1 MPWGK
6 STWEISLPVQTERG
20 YLIVAVNTDTTDY
33 VECAR
38 RLNNSIKIW
47 NPDAKTCLV
56 TLGQPDS
63 NFDYT
68 VQLPHGD
75 QSPGTQWK
83 LSNDWQ
89 VFEASPFR
97 QTIKLEA
104 DMLIT
109 SSIEHWWNLLQHRDV
124 VVSTGCRDYYDTVS
138 SSRFYR
144 RVFDANNLPD
154 VYNAITYWRL
164 SKTAQEFWLL
174 VRKIFE
180 QWSDFKTLLKFPDDK
195 PTTDLVYA
203 MAAQI
208 IGPELV
214 TMPFATYPKIVHMKK
229 RIIGTRT
236 DDWTK
241 ELVWEMHNGHL
252 RINTIAQQGAIHYNV
267 KHWNPYE

>member
-1 MPWGK
+1 MQ
-6 STWEISLPVQTERG
+6 VQCERG
-20 YLIVAVNTDTTDY
+20 YLIIAVNTDTTDY
-33 VECAR
+33 VDCAQ
-38 RLNNSIKIW
+38 RLNNSIKIR
-47 NPDAKTCLV
+47 NPAAKTCLV
-56 TLGQPDS
+56 TLGQPDVTG
-63 NFDYT
+63 FDY
-68 VQLPHGD
+68 VVELPHGD
-75 QSPGTQWK
+75 QAPGTHWK

-109 SSIEHWWNLLQHRDV
+109 SSIDHWWNLLQHRDV
-124 VVSTGCRDYYDTVS
+124 VVSTGCRDYYNNVS

-144 RVFDANNLPD
+144 KVFDANNLPD

-164 SKTAQEFWLL
+164 SKTAQEFWTL

-180 QWSDFKTLLKFPDDK
+180 HWADFKTLLKFPDDE

-208 IGPELV
+208 IGPELT

-236 DDWTK
+236 DNWTK
-241 ELVWEMHNGHL
+241 ELVWEMDNGCL

-267 KHWNPYE
+267 KNWNPYE

>member
-1 MPWGK
+1 
-6 STWEISLPVQTERG
+6 LQVQSERG
-20 YLIVAVNTDTTDY
+20 YLIIAVNTDTTNY
-33 VECAR
+33 VDCAC
-38 RLNNSIKIW
+38 RLNDSIKVW
-47 NPDAKTCLV
+47 NPTAKTCLV
-56 TLGQPDS
+56 TVGQPDIKE
-63 NFDYT
+63 FDYI
-68 VQLPHGD
+68 VELPYGD
-75 QSPGTQWK
+75 QSLDKQWK

-89 VFEASPFR
+89 SFAASPFR

-109 SSIEHWWNLLQHRDV
+109 SSIEHWWNLLQHRDI
-124 VVSTGCRDYYDTVS
+124 VVSTGCRDYYNTVS
-138 SSRFYR
+138 SNRFYR
-144 RVFDANNLPD
+144 KVFDFNNLPD

-180 QWSDFKTLLKFPDDK
+180 QWPDFKTILKFPDDN

-208 IGPELV
+208 IGPELT
-214 TMPFATYPKIVHMKK
+214 TMPFTTYPKIVHMKK

-241 ELVWEMHNGHL
+241 ELVWEIDNGHL
-252 RINTIAQQGAIHYNV
+252 RINTIAQQGAVHYNI
-267 KHWNPYE
+267 KNWNPYE